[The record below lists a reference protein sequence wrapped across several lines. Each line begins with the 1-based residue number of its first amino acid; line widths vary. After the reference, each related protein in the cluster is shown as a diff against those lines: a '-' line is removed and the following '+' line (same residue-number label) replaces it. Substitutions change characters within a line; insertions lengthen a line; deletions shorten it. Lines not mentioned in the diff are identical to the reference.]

1 MVNIKRINKIWVF
14 PEKCV
19 SHATVSHWYQ
29 LEFLFKQIPCVQ
41 KKLCMLYS
49 IYAPML
55 VFFLYCGFLII
66 KGNVFI
72 NNFNIP
78 WFEMLFVI
86 LLLNTNR
93 KVYKFQN
100 DKMHSLHNYSYS
112 KNSSIALLKCF
123 NWFLCATYIFNCI
136 LLHSLSIKSYA
147 IRLKLYIKTGNSFCF
162 ILPFWLR

>member
-1 MVNIKRINKIWVF
+1 MQNILILSQSKRKN
-14 PEKCV
+14 EKK
-19 SHATVSHWYQ
+19 W
-29 LEFLFKQIPCVQ
+29 
-41 KKLCMLYS
+41 
-49 IYAPML
+49 
-55 VFFLYCGFLII
+55 
-66 KGNVFI
+66 
-72 NNFNIP
+72 IP

-147 IRLKLYIKTGNSFCF
+147 IRLKLFIKTFPFIIRNPQYKKNTSIGAYIEYNIHNFFCTHGICLKRNSS
-162 ILPFWLR
+162 WLSYWYETQLNTFHSINLSL